1 MIVDPIIAT
10 HWLGAAAFAVGTLV
24 TLAFIRSLDSGTVR
38 SQVAYLAVI
47 PGFAGL
53 SYVFL
58 ALGFGTVTVN
68 GTEFFGFR
76 YLDWIVTTPLL
87 VGYVG
92 YVAGASRKAIA
103 GVMVGDAL
111 MIGAGAGA
119 VLTTGLAK
127 WGLFG
132 LSAVFH
138 ASLFVYLYV
147 IFPRSVPD
155 NPTQVGMFNLLK
167 NHIGLLW
174 LAYPFVWLA
183 GPAGFGYATLAGTAI
198 TFAFLDVMAKVPY
211 VYFFYTRRS
220 LFADGD
226 ITRQTEP
233 TAPTAQPSGD
243 D

>member
-24 TLAFIRSLDSGTVR
+24 TLAFIQSLDSSAVR

-58 ALGFGTVTVN
+58 ALGVGTVTVN

-111 MIGAGAGA
+111 MIATGAGA

-147 IFPRSVPD
+147 VFPRSVPN
-155 NPTQVGMFNLLK
+155 NPKQVGMFNLLK

-183 GPAGFGYATLAGTAI
+183 GPAGLGYATLAGTTI

-220 LFADGD
+220 LFADDD
-226 ITRQTEP
+226 IMRQTEP